1 MRVLL
6 VDDDGDSRTIFRT
19 MFERFG
25 HEVVEVENGENA
37 LRLAGEHPL
46 DVILLDME
54 LPGKSGW
61 EISRILQE
69 DARTARIPVIAL
81 SAHAMAKHEAQAREA
96 GCVGYLTKPI
106 APKLVLEEVE
116 RILRSRGSE
125 S

>member
-25 HEVVEVENGENA
+25 HEVLEAEDGEDA

-54 LPGKSGW
+54 LPGKNGW
-61 EISRILQE
+61 EITRILQS
-69 DARTARIPVIAL
+69 DARTARMPVIAL
-81 SAHAMAKHEAQAREA
+81 SAHALAQHEAQAREA

-106 APKLVLEEVE
+106 GPTHVLQAVE

-125 S
+125 P